1 MAMKEFKVDHEKNL
15 RLAMEQ
21 LVGSGVEG
29 GFVIFETEG
38 DKSLEFSYSHR
49 DGLTLEMPRLG
60 MSSEERQRLSS
71 LEGLE
76 AMTEDEV
83 SHHIQVGL
91 DTRVGARLANRI
103 FREVFRCPADYKVRV
118 TIDT

>member
-1 MAMKEFKVDHEKNL
+1 MALKEFKADHEKNL
-15 RLAMEQ
+15 RLAMEE

-29 GFVIFETEG
+29 GFVIFETEA
-38 DKSLEFSYSHR
+38 DKSLEFTYSHK

-60 MSSEERQRLSS
+60 LSAEERTRLQS

-76 AMTEDEV
+76 ALTEDEV
-83 SHHIQVGL
+83 SYHIQVGV

-103 FREVFRCPADYKVRV
+103 FREVFGASASYRVRV
-118 TIDT
+118 TLDA